1 MERSRKLNH
10 DGLAVIHAAKKRRQ
24 SYTAK
29 KKASVRKKESKL
41 KPTLRKKANTKK
53 LKHPRHRKP
62 QAPLQLDHEG
72 PLQKAYAAGYKE
84 GVYHG
89 GEAIVERL
97 IPSGRI
103 LPGVTAEA
111 LIQSGLMQHQ
121 AELLEITDS
130 VQVADEIRS
139 ALDERRSFSLVR
151 LGDGELLTLA
161 YGTIIASSEAHELGA
176 FLPYAGVPLPDASVQ
191 SLLLDSIQK
200 ADYVGVPMSR
210 RPEFQMLLFAISK
223 HYGWSLTQNRL
234 TNSLI
239 NYQLH
244 HHGLLLPLLAE
255 QRVLLIGNK
264 AAETAD
270 RMMEQGVNVVG
281 SISPVRGFEDI
292 ERVLEQCRRYEFDIC
307 LIAAG
312 VPAVVLCQRIASGA
326 NKVAIDI
333 GHLADQMI
341 LEIQQ

>member
-1 MERSRKLNH
+1 MERSRKLDH
-10 DGLAVIHAAKKRRQ
+10 VGLAVIHAAKKRRQ
-24 SYTAK
+24 RSSVK
-29 KKASVRKKESKL
+29 NKASARKKGSKL
-41 KPTLRKKANTKK
+41 KPAMRKKTNAKRH
-53 LKHPRHRKP
+53 KHPRQP
-62 QAPLQLDHEG
+62 QAPLPLDHEG

-84 GVYHG
+84 GMYHG

-103 LPGVTAEA
+103 LPGITAEA

-121 AELLEITDS
+121 AEMLEITDS
-130 VQVADEIRS
+130 KQVADEIRS

-161 YGTIIASSEAHELGA
+161 YGTVISSTEAHELGA

-191 SLLLDSIQK
+191 SLLLDSIMK

-210 RPEFQMLLFAISK
+210 RPEFQMLLFAVSR

-234 TNSLI
+234 TSSLI

-244 HHGLLLPLLAE
+244 HHGLLLPILAE
-255 QRVLLIGNK
+255 QRVLLIGNR

-270 RMMEQGVNVVG
+270 LMRKQGVNVTG
-281 SISPVRGFEDI
+281 SVSPVRGFEDI
-292 ERVLEQCRRYEFDIC
+292 ERVLEECRRYEFDIC

-312 VPAVVLCQRIASGA
+312 VPAVVLCQRIASEDK
-326 NKVAIDI
+326 KVAIDI

-341 LEIQQ
+341 QESQQ